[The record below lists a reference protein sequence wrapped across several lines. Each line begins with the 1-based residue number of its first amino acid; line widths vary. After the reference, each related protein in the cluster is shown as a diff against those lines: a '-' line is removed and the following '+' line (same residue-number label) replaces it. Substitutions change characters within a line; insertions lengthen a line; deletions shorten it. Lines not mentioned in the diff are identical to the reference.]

1 MNSTIP
7 PPPIYAVRP
16 KGLVPGMS
24 DELLALIAPVVG
36 YWLFCSM
43 FHYFDTHNLFEQYRI
58 HTPEEL
64 EKKNKATMGQV
75 IRAVISE
82 QTVQLFA
89 GLVVNYFETPYTTG
103 HEEYEVW
110 KLATNYNIPHNVAY
124 YLYWAVFPF
133 FRLIAAFFVLD
144 TWQYALHRY
153 MHTNMWCYRK
163 FHSVHH
169 RLYVPYAFGALYN
182 SLIEGFLLDTLSA
195 AVAGFVTGMS
205 PRELVFMYTFS
216 TLKTVD
222 DHCGYELPWDPLQII
237 FPNRA
242 TYHDIHHQH
251 FGIKTNFSQPFFVHW
266 DTLLG
271 SKYAKTEEYIE
282 ANKRKRLENL
292 KTKAKAE

>member
-1 MNSTIP
+1 
-7 PPPIYAVRP
+7 
-16 KGLVPGMS
+16 MS
-24 DELLALIAPVVG
+24 DEVLALIAPVVG
-36 YWLFCSM
+36 YWLFCGL
-43 FHYFDTHNLFEQYRI
+43 FHYFDTYKVFEQYRI
-58 HTPEEL
+58 HTPEEV
-64 EKKNKATMGQV
+64 EKKNKATVGQV
-75 IRAVISE
+75 VRAVLSE
-82 QTVQLFA
+82 QTIQFFA
-89 GLVVNYFETPYTTG
+89 GLVFNHFDTPYTTG

-110 KLATNYNIPHNVAY
+110 KLATRHNISLNVAY

-222 DHCGYELPWDPLQII
+222 DHCGYEFPWDPLQII

-282 ANKRKRLENL
+282 ANKRKRLE
-292 KTKAKAE
+292 TMKAKSE